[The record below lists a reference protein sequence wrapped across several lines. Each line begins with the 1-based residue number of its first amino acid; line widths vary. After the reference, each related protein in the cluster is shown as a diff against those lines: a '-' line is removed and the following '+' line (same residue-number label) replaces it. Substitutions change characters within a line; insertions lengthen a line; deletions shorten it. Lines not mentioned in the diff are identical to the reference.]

1 MEERFSKIKEATY
14 LSTDKSSTYRAI
26 LRHFYLQHERMKEFL
41 LPQEIFDHLKNSSF
55 FGDYTIDELHMD
67 LAALVKWG
75 NLNAQQES
83 GNAKTIEEY
92 KKKRFRYQCTP
103 YTVEFERMLVQF
115 ELSGDTFGGSLEK
128 TQFEKLYKALTK
140 LNTLENT
147 TSEECASY
155 WDDIVT
161 HFKKIQQNTSD
172 YFAYINSEDANERM
186 KSESFLL
193 YKDQFTTYLRDF
205 ILSSQ
210 KTAAHIQELMRS
222 IPSAQITR
230 FFQQV
235 VEHQSKVF
243 RLEEL
248 ALDPLEELQHKWQ
261 SLQSWF
267 VAGESSESQFDYLQQ
282 QTNEQIRR
290 ITRIVQ
296 RLGERNQQ
304 FRSRKDDYLH
314 LAKWFDAMQDVLEA
328 HKLSAV
334 AFGIFHTKHIYSD
347 HVPTDDIY
355 TDVWDEQP
363 MDHETKPR
371 ISQYREKT
379 RPSAMGNHDEKKEEA
394 KRHHMEKRQL
404 EQTLIEQYITNNEI
418 QLIHLPVIES
428 SVRKMLLSWIGK
440 AMLRK
445 DRKLKTEFGAV
456 IHVTIH
462 KDERTVLSSLDGE
475 LEMPNVTIR
484 FEGNEVLK

>member
-1 MEERFSKIKEATY
+1 MQERFSKIKEATY
-14 LSTDKSSTYRAI
+14 LATDKSSTYRAI

-41 LPQEIFDHLKNSSF
+41 LPQEVFDHIKSSSYF
-55 FGDYTIDELHMD
+55 EDYTIDELHID

-103 YTVEFERMLVQF
+103 YTVEFERMLMQF
-115 ELSGDTFGGSLEK
+115 EQSGDTFGGSLEK
-128 TQFEKLYKALTK
+128 TQFEKLYKALSK
-140 LNTLENT
+140 LKTHADASPED
-147 TSEECASY
+147 CASY
-155 WDDIVT
+155 WDDILT
-161 HFKKIQQNTSD
+161 HFKKIGQNTSD
-172 YFAYINSEDANERM
+172 YFAYIRSEDANERM

-210 KTAAHIQELMRS
+210 KTAAHIQELMLTL
-222 IPSAQITR
+222 PTAQITG
-230 FFQQV
+230 FFQNV
-235 VEHQSKVF
+235 VTHQSKTF
-243 RLEEL
+243 RLEDISVDPMQEL
-248 ALDPLEELQHKWQ
+248 LERWDILKR
-261 SLQSWF
+261 WF
-267 VAGESSESQFDYLQQ
+267 VTGDSGESQFEYLQQ
-282 QTNEQIRR
+282 QTDEQIRR

-304 FRSRKDDYLH
+304 FRSRKEDYLH
-314 LAKWFDAMQDVLEA
+314 LAKWFDAMEDVQQA

-334 AFGIFHTKHIYSD
+334 AFGVFYTKHFHSD
-347 HVPTDDIY
+347 HEPTDDIY

-363 MDHETKPR
+363 MDHETQPR
-371 ISQYREKT
+371 IQQYREKT
-379 RPSAMGNHDEKKEEA
+379 RASAMGNNEEKKQQA
-394 KRHHMEKRQL
+394 KQRHMEQRQL
-404 EQTLIEQYITNNEI
+404 EQTLIEQYISNDEI
-418 QLIHLPVIES
+418 QLAHLPIIES

-445 DRKLKTEFGAV
+445 DQKLKTEFGTV

-462 KDERTVLSSLDGE
+462 EDERTQLQSPDGV
-475 LEMPNVTIR
+475 LEMPNVTIQ
-484 FEGNEVLK
+484 FERNEVRV